1 MGKNNRHKKLLKS
14 ERAKVKLKGKTL
26 PKGTNVTNT
35 TFKVRKIIIGEQ
47 LKNVGVNKVDI
58 ATQIKDCL
66 SKLRHHN
73 HKICMGSLN
82 NLKCI
87 LTKYSVDII
96 DNQFSPIL
104 KKFI

>member
-1 MGKNNRHKKLLKS
+1 MGKNNRHKKQLKS

-58 ATQIKDCL
+58 ATQIKVSICIIICEL
-66 SKLRHHN
+66 KL
-73 HKICMGSLN
+73 ILI
-82 NLKCI
+82 NL
-87 LTKYSVDII
+87 
-96 DNQFSPIL
+96 
-104 KKFI
+104 